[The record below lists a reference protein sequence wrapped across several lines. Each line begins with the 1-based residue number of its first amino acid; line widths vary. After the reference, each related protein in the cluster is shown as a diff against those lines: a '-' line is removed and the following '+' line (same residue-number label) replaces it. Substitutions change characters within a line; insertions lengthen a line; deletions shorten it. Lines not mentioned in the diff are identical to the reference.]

1 MKFRSFS
8 LGDMAVNAYLLF
20 DEESKG
26 AALFDAPMEAE
37 DVLGFLRENG
47 LTLEYIFLTHA
58 HFDHIWALD
67 AVKSATGA
75 KVVVHRLEEK
85 YLNDSSLN
93 LSYMPLPTVSAD
105 ILLEDGDTIDFHG
118 TEIRV
123 IHTPGHTE
131 GGVCYLFDV
140 FLVCGDTLFKGAI
153 GRFDF
158 PGGDYKTEI
167 RSIKEKL
174 MVLPDSLNVYPG
186 HGAATTIGDER
197 KENPYLI

>member
-140 FLVCGDTLFKGAI
+140 FLVCGDTLFKGSI

-158 PGGDYKTEI
+158 PGGDYNTIMSRALAMGGFEDVEI
-167 RSIKEKL
+167 
-174 MVLPDSLNVYPG
+174 DYYPNG
-186 HGAATTIGDER
+186 GVTNEQIS
-197 KENPYLI
+197 